1 MAARTNEDFVLARY
15 ALERLL
21 YRRAGQNHR
30 GFHDVATPVE
40 LSEQQLVP
48 GAGVEPATKGL

>member
-1 MAARTNEDFVLARY
+1 MPLNGSCADEQDENTV
-15 ALERLL
+15 
-21 YRRAGQNHR
+21 